1 MVKRTMKKILFV
13 IESLSG
19 GGAEKVL
26 TTIVKHLPRERYD
39 VTVLAVTAT
48 GVYVD
53 EVKKYCRLRYML
65 PNYETLTS
73 PIEKFWYRLEYRWI
87 YSKPVEK
94 VYRRYI
100 RERYDVEIAF
110 VEGFA
115 TKLVAASTDPSSKKI
130 CWIHIDM
137 EQNPYADAYYITT
150 DEQRMTYQKYQDII
164 GVSNSVKEA
173 FERKF
178 SLPNRVTVIYNP
190 IDKEEIQA
198 KATGKYVHSCSK
210 RNELKII
217 SVGRLERQKGYDRLI
232 QILAQM
238 KESKIPYILWILG
251 EGTQRA
257 KLEEMIET
265 YGLQERVFLKGFCK
279 NPYSWIQ
286 AADVFL
292 CCSRAEGY
300 SLVIAEAMI
309 LGKPIL
315 SVDCSGPNELLGY
328 GKYGVLVP
336 NTDADLKN
344 MLCNL
349 LNDRIDLEK
358 YAARSVERQP
368 FFELSAVMKQV
379 EGLFES

>member
-1 MVKRTMKKILFV
+1 MKKILFV

-26 TTIVKHLPRERYD
+26 TTLVKHLPREQYD

-53 EVKKYCRLRYML
+53 EIKKYCRFQYML
-65 PNYETLTS
+65 PDYKTLTN
-73 PIEKFWYRLEYRWI
+73 PIAKLRYRLDYRWI
-87 YSKPVEK
+87 YSEPVEQ

-100 RERYDVEIAF
+100 KEKYDVEIAF

-115 TKLVAASTDPSSKKI
+115 TKLVAASTNPDSKKI
-130 CWIHIDM
+130 CWLHIDM
-137 EQNPYADAYYITT
+137 EQNPYADAYYATT
-150 DEQRMTYQKYQDII
+150 EEQRMAYQKYQNII
-164 GVSNSVKEA
+164 GVSNSVKVA

-178 SLPNRVTVIYNP
+178 SLPNCVQVIYNP
-190 IDKEEIQA
+190 VDKEEIRT
-198 KATGKYVHSCSK
+198 KALEKCVDSCS
-210 RNELKII
+210 ELKII
-217 SVGRLERQKGYDRLI
+217 SIGRLEEQKGYDRLI
-232 QILAQM
+232 RALAQM
-238 KESKIPYILWILG
+238 KESTISYVLWILG
-251 EGTQRA
+251 EGTQHET
-257 KLEEMIET
+257 LERMIET

-315 SVDCSGPNELLGY
+315 SVDCSGPNELLDY

-336 NTDADLKN
+336 NTDTDLKN
-344 MLCNL
+344 MLSDLFNGK
-349 LNDRIDLEK
+349 IDLGE

-368 FFELSAVMKQV
+368 FFELSAVMRQV
-379 EGLFES
+379 EGLLES